1 MPVIFG
7 GIAQSVEQM
16 AVNHQ
21 VVGSNPTATAKKR
34 YLKKPCLIW
43 NHQCMGEEEKRLSP
57 VGTKE
62 ACTVTQCVK

>member
-21 VVGSNPTATAKKR
+21 VVGSNPTATAKKVS
-34 YLKKPCLIW
+34 
-43 NHQCMGEEEKRLSP
+43 EEGWVEVDYPS
-57 VGTKE
+57 
-62 ACTVTQCVK
+62 